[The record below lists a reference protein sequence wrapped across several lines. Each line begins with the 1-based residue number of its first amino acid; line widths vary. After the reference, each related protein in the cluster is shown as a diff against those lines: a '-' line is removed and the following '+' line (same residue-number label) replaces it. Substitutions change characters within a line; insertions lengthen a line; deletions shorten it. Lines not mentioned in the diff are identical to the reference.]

1 MTKKKVLSKDKRI
14 ENEIKKLRSIYQD
27 IHSDQF
33 KTVEELINRAA
44 YMLATL
50 QDYEKDIDE
59 NGYVELFSH
68 SESQTPY
75 ERERPVV
82 RLYNTLSKNY
92 QSIIRQLSSLIPN
105 EAAPTDDGFDKFIN
119 KELEWIQ

>member
-27 IHSDQF
+27 IDSDQF

-59 NGYVELFSH
+59 NGYVELFSQ

-92 QSIIRQLSSLIPN
+92 QSIIRQLSQLLPN
-105 EAAPTDDGFDKFIN
+105 DVKATDDGFDTFIN
-119 KELEWIQ
+119 KDLE

>member
-1 MTKKKVLSKDKRI
+1 MTKKKVLSKDRRI

-27 IHSDQF
+27 IDSDQF

-59 NGYVELFSH
+59 NGYVELFSQ

-92 QSIIRQLSSLIPN
+92 QSIIRQLSQLIPN
-105 EAAPTDDGFDKFIN
+105 DVKTTDDGFDSFIN
-119 KELEWIQ
+119 KDLE

>member
-27 IHSDQF
+27 IDPDQF

-50 QDYEKDIDE
+50 QDYE
-59 NGYVELFSH
+59 N
-68 SESQTPY
+68 
-75 ERERPVV
+75 
-82 RLYNTLSKNY
+82 
-92 QSIIRQLSSLIPN
+92 
-105 EAAPTDDGFDKFIN
+105 
-119 KELEWIQ
+119 

>member
-27 IHSDQF
+27 IDSDQF
-33 KTVEELINRAA
+33 KTVEELINRAG

-59 NGYVELFSH
+59 NGYVELFSQ

-105 EAAPTDDGFDKFIN
+105 EVAPTDDGFDDFLK
-119 KELEWIQ
+119 KVDD

>member
-27 IHSDQF
+27 IDSDQF

-59 NGYVELFSH
+59 NGYVELFSQ

-82 RLYNTLSKNY
+82 RLYNTMSKNY
-92 QSIIRQLSSLIPN
+92 QSIIRQLSALIPN
-105 EAAPTDDGFDKFIN
+105 EVSPTDDGFDDFLRKADY
-119 KELEWIQ
+119 

>member
-1 MTKKKVLSKDKRI
+1 MARKKLLAKDKRI
-14 ENEIKKLRSIYQD
+14 EQEIAKLRSIYQD
-27 IHSDQF
+27 IDGDQF
-33 KTVEELINRAA
+33 KTVEELINRAG

-50 QDYEKDIDE
+50 QDYERDIDA
-59 NGYVELFSH
+59 NGYVELFSQ

-92 QSIIRQLSSLIPN
+92 QSIIRQLSALIPN
-105 EAAPTDDGFDKFIN
+105 EVKADDDGFDDFLK
-119 KELEWIQ
+119 KTED

>member
-27 IHSDQF
+27 IDSDQF

-59 NGYVELFSH
+59 NGYVELFSQ

-92 QSIIRQLSSLIPN
+92 QSIIRQLSQLIPN
-105 EAAPTDDGFDKFIN
+105 DVKTADDGFDSFIN
-119 KELEWIQ
+119 KDLE

>member
-27 IHSDQF
+27 IDSDQF

-59 NGYVELFSH
+59 NGYVELFSQ

-105 EAAPTDDGFDKFIN
+105 EAAPTDDGFDAFLRKVDD
-119 KELEWIQ
+119 